1 MEEKLKIEYTI
12 ISRGTEK
19 YGSKGYM
26 GISEVKKGK
35 RYFVLSKHYEKEVQT
50 LKDSFEFDDFYSIEN
65 ITLSRFEIIPK
76 ISLDNK
82 KDFINERIIIC
93 GLGNVGF
100 ASLIYLLDLGYKEI
114 DVLINNNEKYVN
126 NAIMQLNQI
135 YKANINV
142 VTTLSTYNTYIEA
155 TGKSNIIKEIIEN
168 ITENSSIFLLGT
180 PREGTYLI
188 DPLEIHRKNINI
200 FGGHE
205 LNGHSWQNRNSC
217 FIDLLKKNRDKELV
231 AIFSRR
237 DIQTAVPL
245 IKIEDMEQ
253 YRKKIDV
260 VIMCG
265 GSAKDLPNQVPQ
277 FAKIYNTV
285 DSFDTHK
292 NIPEYI
298 EKINRINRESNT
310 ISLISAGWDP
320 GLFSINRLYSEAII
334 PNAHTYT
341 FWGKGV
347 SQGHSDAI
355 RKINGVKNAIQ
366 YTIPID
372 SEIEKA
378 RRGEILCLTNE
389 QKHLRECFV
398 VPEEG
403 ADLEDIKQEI
413 INMKNYFEGYKVIIH
428 FITEQELKEKH
439 NQMPH
444 GGSVICSG
452 FTSTENKQIVEY
464 SLKLDSNPEFTAGVL
479 VAYARAVYKLSLIK
493 DYGAKTVLDIP
504 PVLLS
509 SKNRDELIE
518 KIL

>member
-1 MEEKLKIEYTI
+1 MLFFSKRHTNSGTI
-12 ISRGTEK
+12 DKNGRYGT
-19 YGSKGYM
+19 
-26 GISEVKKGK
+26 
-35 RYFVLSKHYEKEVQT
+35 
-50 LKDSFEFDDFYSIEN
+50 
-65 ITLSRFEIIPK
+65 
-76 ISLDNK
+76 
-82 KDFINERIIIC
+82 
-93 GLGNVGF
+93 
-100 ASLIYLLDLGYKEI
+100 
-114 DVLINNNEKYVN
+114 
-126 NAIMQLNQI
+126 
-135 YKANINV
+135 
-142 VTTLSTYNTYIEA
+142 
-155 TGKSNIIKEIIEN
+155 
-168 ITENSSIFLLGT
+168 
-180 PREGTYLI
+180 
-188 DPLEIHRKNINI
+188 
-200 FGGHE
+200 
-205 LNGHSWQNRNSC
+205 
-217 FIDLLKKNRDKELV
+217 
-231 AIFSRR
+231 
-237 DIQTAVPL
+237 IQ
-245 IKIEDMEQ
+245 
-253 YRKKIDV
+253 KKIDV

-403 ADLEDIKQEI
+403 ADLEDIKQ
-413 INMKNYFEGYKVIIH
+413 K
-428 FITEQELKEKH
+428 
-439 NQMPH
+439 
-444 GGSVICSG
+444 
-452 FTSTENKQIVEY
+452 
-464 SLKLDSNPEFTAGVL
+464 
-479 VAYARAVYKLSLIK
+479 
-493 DYGAKTVLDIP
+493 
-504 PVLLS
+504 
-509 SKNRDELIE
+509 
-518 KIL
+518 